1 MRDVELPG
9 DPPIRVTLRRS
20 GRAKRYGLRVS
31 RLDGRVTLTVPS
43 RGSERAA
50 LAFLREKELW
60 VRDQVAQLVTAQSV
74 EIGDRI
80 PLEGRPARLV
90 RTEARRGG
98 LVGDFIE
105 VPERVAA
112 PGAYV
117 AGLLKAEARE
127 RLTEASLDYAAQVGR
142 QVSGITLKDTRSR
155 WGSCSS
161 AGRLMY
167 SWRLIMAPPEV
178 LDYVAAHE
186 VSHLVEMNHSAAYW
200 QVVAEICPDYARH
213 RAWLRQEG
221 AGLHRYR
228 FKD

>member
-1 MRDVELPG
+1 MRDVELEG
-9 DPPIRVTLRRS
+9 EPPIQVALRRS

-31 RLDGRVTLTVPS
+31 RLDGRVTLTVPT
-43 RGSERAA
+43 RGSEREA
-50 LAFLREKELW
+50 LAFLCEKESW
-60 VRDQVAQLVTAQSV
+60 VRAQVAQLVVAQSV
-74 EIGDRI
+74 GIGDRI
-80 PLEGRPARLV
+80 PVEGRPARLV

-142 QVSGITLKDTRSR
+142 KVSGITLKDTRSR

-186 VSHLVEMNHSAAYW
+186 VAHLVEMNHSAAYW
-200 QVVAEICPDYARH
+200 RVVAEICPDYARH